1 VFVDCSNPDICIED
15 NSCDADLRPAVP
27 TIDEC
32 SQHVTVTAQVRINGV
47 WQNAGTVVIDGGV
60 AGGQFNL
67 FPNLAPGTYTIRY
80 VAQDNCNNQSSCEST
95 VTIRDCKLPTPY
107 CEDGLVI
114 ELMPQSN
121 PPMVATWARDFDA
134 GSFDNCPGALKFS
147 FSPNPVD
154 SGRVYTCDS
163 VGLRQVRIYVTDAAG
178 NQDFCITQVEIQ
190 ANQGQCPGDDTLHVG
205 GNIATEVNAG
215 VNNVSLSING
225 AGGMSQFGATTAT
238 GTYNF
243 ANVPAGNDYTVTP
256 ALDLNHLN
264 GVTTYDLVL
273 ISKHILGVQP
283 LGSPYRIIAADANKS
298 NTVTTFD
305 LVEIR
310 KLILF
315 INTEFPNNTSW
326 RFVKKGFVFPNP
338 ANPFQAA
345 FPEVANINNLS
356 ASQLAVDFV
365 AVKIGDVN
373 GSADTNFGAGSDDR
387 TTVGDLVLNTDDADL
402 KEGNTYTVE
411 FRATDFNVSG
421 YQFTVNFD
429 RSALEFVEV
438 VPGLANVSNFGLTM
452 VEEGVLTT
460 SWNSDGA
467 EQLAAGEVVFGLTFT
482 AKQGG
487 RLSSMLGVS
496 SRYTVAEAYG
506 ANSEL
511 LNVAL
516 SFNGAKVAGGFELYQ
531 NTPNPFASATVIGFY
546 LPEATSATLTIS
558 DVQGKVLRVVE
569 GEYAKGYN
577 QVNLKRSELNASGVL
592 YYRLDTGSDSATRK
606 MILVD

>member
-1 VFVDCSNPDICIED
+1 
-15 NSCDADLRPAVP
+15 
-27 TIDEC
+27 
-32 SQHVTVTAQVRINGV
+32 
-47 WQNAGTVVIDGGV
+47 
-60 AGGQFNL
+60 
-67 FPNLAPGTYTIRY
+67 
-80 VAQDNCNNQSSCEST
+80 
-95 VTIRDCKLPTPY
+95 
-107 CEDGLVI
+107 
-114 ELMPQSN
+114 
-121 PPMVATWARDFDA
+121 
-134 GSFDNCPGALKFS
+134 
-147 FSPNPVD
+147 
-154 SGRVYTCDS
+154 
-163 VGLRQVRIYVTDAAG
+163 
-178 NQDFCITQVEIQ
+178 
-190 ANQGQCPGDDTLHVG
+190 
-205 GNIATEVNAG
+205 
-215 VNNVSLSING
+215 
-225 AGGMSQFGATTAT
+225 
-238 GTYNF
+238 
-243 ANVPAGNDYTVTP
+243 
-256 ALDLNHLN
+256 
-264 GVTTYDLVL
+264 
-273 ISKHILGVQP
+273 
-283 LGSPYRIIAADANKS
+283 
-298 NTVTTFD
+298 
-305 LVEIR
+305 
-310 KLILF
+310 
-315 INTEFPNNTSW
+315 
-326 RFVKKGFVFPNP
+326 VFPNP

-460 SWNSDGA
+460 SWNSDEA

-592 YYRLDTGSDSATRK
+592 YFRLDTGSDSATRK